1 MLSWSSVG
9 ISQRGLSRVP
19 TPALRDPQGV
29 LGQKAAAMRLF
40 VWAQVGRG
48 AVEGAV
54 VRLAVRAMA
63 TDMGWAAPMMRK
75 ATAMRFGGGTTHRKG
90 ASLGLEASDER
101 FGVSVA
107 ERQSGGKGKRGS
119 VGIVMGGG
127 R

>member
-1 MLSWSSVG
+1 
-9 ISQRGLSRVP
+9 
-19 TPALRDPQGV
+19 
-29 LGQKAAAMRLF
+29 MRLF

-48 AVEGAV
+48 AVEGAD

-90 ASLGLEASDER
+90 ASLRLEASDER

-107 ERQSGGKGKRGS
+107 PLFGSSRGWRWAAHG
-119 VGIVMGGG
+119 VGASATAKKAP
-127 R
+127 

>member
-1 MLSWSSVG
+1 MGFSW
-9 ISQRGLSRVP
+9 VP

-48 AVEGAV
+48 AVEGAD

-90 ASLGLEASDER
+90 APLRLEASRSEER
-101 FGVSVA
+101 RVGKEWVSTC
-107 ERQSGGKGKRGS
+107 RSRGEP
-119 VGIVMGGG
+119 IN
-127 R
+127 